1 MAEKQSAFAQ
11 MSAYSQDNIY
21 SLKTPGAATNPYLL
35 FAQTPDPVQK
45 AMQLQEL
52 NRSLSKLQGPAG
64 YQGSQLNYIQEMMRK
79 SGISKSTTPLGVIGL
94 DEASALEKVILAS
107 VASNVD
113 PLSFLEDYNLSV
125 KGKAVKQP
133 DMTTQFTKQV
143 QSALQF
149 KDLGDAR
156 QYYSDAYFKAYG
168 KFPESDLDK
177 RFQDAWNSEVKKQL
191 QPTTTSTKTEK
202 VYQYD
207 TKSKPVIDKKTGEQ
221 KVDKAGQKIF
231 SKILKNKEGQFLTKS
246 IVTSPT
252 VAKGE
257 GFTQEEQTQFLA
269 TFLTNNFPGTD
280 FSKMENVGGT
290 AKTLYDAIRNIH
302 EQNYDDVPDFAAVST
317 VIKNIMASPDD
328 KVQSEMFRQ
337 YTDGVNKRA
346 NMRFMS
352 LAEVVQPGENASQYV
367 NPLLKSLSTG
377 LETQIG
383 IKDPLAIKALN
394 FKGEDGKHRLPNEF
408 ELNDMIMNDSRFGGT
423 STAINTAV
431 NMAQT
436 LKNALG

>member
-11 MSAYSQDNIY
+11 MSAYSVGNIY
-21 SLKTPGAATNPYLL
+21 NTSTDPYLL
-35 FAQTPDPVQK
+35 FAGAPDPSRK
-45 AMQLQEL
+45 AMYLQEIA
-52 NRSLSKLQGPAG
+52 RTLSGKQGPAG
-64 YQGSQLNYIQEMMRK
+64 YQGNQLNYLQEMLRK
-79 SGISKSTTPLGVIGL
+79 SGLSKSTTPLGTFGV
-94 DEASALEKVILAS
+94 DESSALEKVILAS

-113 PLSFLEDYNLSV
+113 PLTFLEDYNTTL
-125 KGKAVKQP
+125 KGKTIKQP

-143 QSALQF
+143 QSALQL

-156 QYYSDAYFKAYG
+156 QTYSDAYFKAYG
-168 KFPESDLDK
+168 QFPAADLDK
-177 RFQDAWNSEVKKQL
+177 RFQDSWNAEVKKQL

-221 KVDKAGQKIF
+221 KVDKSGQKIF
-231 SKILKNKEGQFLTKS
+231 SKILKNKEGQYLTKT

-252 VAKGE
+252 TAKGE

-280 FSKMENVGGT
+280 FSKMEDIGGT
-290 AKTLYDAIRNIH
+290 AKTLYDAIRTIH
-302 EQNYDDVPDFAAVST
+302 EQNYDDAPDFAAVST
-317 VIKNIMASPDD
+317 VIKNIMASPDE

-346 NMRFMS
+346 NTRFMS

-367 NPLLKSLSTG
+367 NPLLKSLSTA

-394 FKGEDGKHRLPNEF
+394 FKGEDGKYRLPNEF
-408 ELNDMIMNDSRFGGT
+408 ELNDMVINDSRYGGT